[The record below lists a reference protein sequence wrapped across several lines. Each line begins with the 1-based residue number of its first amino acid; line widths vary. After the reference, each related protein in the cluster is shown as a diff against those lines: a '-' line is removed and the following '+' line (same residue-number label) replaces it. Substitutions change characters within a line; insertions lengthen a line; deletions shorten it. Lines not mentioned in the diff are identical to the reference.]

1 MLEDFGGLKT
11 CQTHKTLLSRGSAEL
26 KKNQRSRVDSGARQH
41 MAAGMLD
48 ARLGCIEGSRAARS
62 ARARGGI

>member
-48 ARLGCIEGSRAARS
+48 AV
-62 ARARGGI
+62 